1 MKIETKAKREIEKML
16 AGQGYEAF
24 RWICKECKAMHNA
37 TLNPAYVS
45 YETNDKG
52 DKARIC
58 GVVEVFNPELVHWN
72 GFVIVDRS
80 KG

>member
-1 MKIETKAKREIEKML
+1 MKIETKAKREVEKL
-16 AGQGYEAF
+16 LTNEGYEAF
-24 RWICKECKAMHNA
+24 RWIGKECKAIHKT

-45 YETNDKG
+45 YEMNDKG

-72 GFVIVDRS
+72 GLIIV
-80 KG
+80 G